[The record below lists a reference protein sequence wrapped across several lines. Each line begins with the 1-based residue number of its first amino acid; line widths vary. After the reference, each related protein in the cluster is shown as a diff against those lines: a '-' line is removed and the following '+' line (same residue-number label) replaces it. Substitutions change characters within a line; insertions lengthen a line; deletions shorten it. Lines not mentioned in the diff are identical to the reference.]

1 MGCDL
6 RPTLSLSFFLS
17 NSPAFL
23 LRYNGDDSHGFNGV
37 HGVFCTYQVGA
48 FLMSV
53 VEGSLDLGWMSWVSC
68 GSQGCCSH
76 RFGANPRYVAKRM
89 PERRRSAVVELLPSL
104 NWLSLGR

>member
-48 FLMSV
+48 FLMLV

-68 GSQGCCSH
+68 GSQDCCSH
-76 RFGANPRYVAKRM
+76 PVTLQNECQNGAARQSSNCYRV
-89 PERRRSAVVELLPSL
+89 
-104 NWLSLGR
+104 